1 MFHQSKSLPDSSQS
15 LIELSSNGVMKKFN
29 CWGLFDGL
37 ARISQML
44 NVRRIEDDL
53 TGDIDEDEIISLG
66 ESNRL
71 VRVICIDDEG
81 EDVDGFVCNMSSLIR
96 RDSMIYRGKENV
108 QHHIKKRNQRERREH
123 FFLIR

>member
-1 MFHQSKSLPDSSQS
+1 
-15 LIELSSNGVMKKFN
+15 
-29 CWGLFDGL
+29 
-37 ARISQML
+37 ML

-81 EDVDGFVCNMSSLIR
+81 EDGDGFVCNMSSLIR

-108 QHHIKKRNQRERREH
+108 HLSRREIRERERREH

>member
-1 MFHQSKSLPDSSQS
+1 
-15 LIELSSNGVMKKFN
+15 
-29 CWGLFDGL
+29 
-37 ARISQML
+37 ML

-108 QHHIKKRNQRERREH
+108 QHHIKKRNQREREGST
-123 FFLIR
+123 FFSFAKTYTLIATILSAI